1 MIKMNSLAK
10 NHLSTSSQMG
20 RFGDDSIRFVDGELS
35 HVNTKEANLIDSLG
49 KSGESMVKNI
59 GSGTINPNTGMKEYF
74 PWLAAASVALGA
86 INSYTSG
93 KSGRQQAEA
102 QADIARQGLKE
113 IQEAEKS
120 LEGVLFS
127 KENIAKQEYQKDVQ
141 NLSTGT
147 GYKLKDLRASSEQ
160 AMKKTGFASSGAVQE
175 QSEQMLGRVK
185 DSYSMSKDD
194 LMGNLGQK
202 MGEITSFYEGEK
214 ARLKS
219 EKFKL
224 SKQADLYD
232 QQSDN
237 WYLGKN
243 LFG

>member
-1 MIKMNSLAK
+1 MNSMAK
-10 NHLSTSSQMG
+10 NHLSTSSQLG
-20 RFGDDSIRFVDGELS
+20 RLGDNKIRFVDGELS
-35 HVNTKEANLIDSLG
+35 HVNTTESNLIDSLG
-49 KSGESMVKNI
+49 KTGEDIVKNI
-59 GSGTINPNTGMKEYF
+59 GSGTINPNTGMKEY
-74 PWLAAASVALGA
+74 WLPIAAAVAGVALGA
-86 INSYTSG
+86 IGSYS
-93 KSGRQQAEA
+93 SGRSSSQQASA
-102 QADIARQGLKE
+102 QAAIARQGLKD
-113 IQEAEKS
+113 IKEAEKN

-127 KENIAKQEYQKDVQ
+127 KENIAKQEYQKEIQ

-160 AMKKTGFASSGAVQE
+160 AMKKTGFANSGTVKE

-185 DSYSMSKDD
+185 DSYSMSSDD
-194 LMGNLGQK
+194 LMANLGQK

>member
-1 MIKMNSLAK
+1 MNNLAK

-20 RFGDDSIRFVDGELS
+20 RFGDDKIKFVDGELS
-35 HVNTKEANLIDSLG
+35 HVNTKESNLIDLLG
-49 KSGESMVKNI
+49 MTGEMIVKNT

-74 PWLAAASVALGA
+74 TPLIAGAGVALGA
-86 INSYTSG
+86 INSYSSG
-93 KSGRQQAEA
+93 KSNSQQATA
-102 QADIARQGLKE
+102 QAAIARQGLKD
-113 IQEAEKS
+113 IQTAEKG
-120 LEGVLFS
+120 LESVLFN
-127 KENIAKQEYQKDVQ
+127 KNNIAKQEYQKEIQ

-185 DSYSMSKDD
+185 DSYSMSSND
-194 LMGNLGQK
+194 LMDNLGQK

>member
-1 MIKMNSLAK
+1 
-10 NHLSTSSQMG
+10 
-20 RFGDDSIRFVDGELS
+20 
-35 HVNTKEANLIDSLG
+35 
-49 KSGESMVKNI
+49 
-59 GSGTINPNTGMKEYF
+59 
-74 PWLAAASVALGA
+74 
-86 INSYTSG
+86 
-93 KSGRQQAEA
+93 
-102 QADIARQGLKE
+102 
-113 IQEAEKS
+113 
-120 LEGVLFS
+120 
-127 KENIAKQEYQKDVQ
+127 
-141 NLSTGT
+141 
-147 GYKLKDLRASSEQ
+147 
-160 AMKKTGFASSGAVQE
+160 
-175 QSEQMLGRVK
+175 MLGRVK

-224 SKQADLYD
+224 NKQADLYD